1 MSVSESPQDGL
12 LRKGGEDG
20 GDHALRSWV
29 IRGLPDERFGIVG
42 FMACS
47 RVNRHRTDPNASRM
61 PNPQTLQVKTR
72 QLSVCAE
79 LTIGVD
85 GEFA

>member
-12 LRKGGEDG
+12 LRKGGGDG
-20 GDHALRSWV
+20 
-29 IRGLPDERFGIVG
+29 GIVG
-42 FMACS
+42 FMAYS
-47 RVNRHRTDPNASRM
+47 RVNRHRTEPNASGM
-61 PNPQTLQVKTR
+61 PNPQTLQAKTR

>member
-1 MSVSESPQDGL
+1 
-12 LRKGGEDG
+12 
-20 GDHALRSWV
+20 
-29 IRGLPDERFGIVG
+29 LPGERFGIVG

-47 RVNRHRTDPNASRM
+47 RVNRHRTEPNASGM
-61 PNPQTLQVKTR
+61 PNPQTLQAKTR